1 MNRIFI
7 NQNRSLPRKG
17 RYISTNLDALRK
29 LLEENDIEDLVYDAI
44 NRGDM
49 RTDGDWEAPIFG
61 GWTTKN
67 VFVNDTDTTFHPSRD
82 ITTLT
87 IDGKSCPVIKM
98 LIGPDEGIPV
108 GAIGYMDHKGRFRL
122 YNPLCGNINQDDGG
136 WYDPNFKF
144 DYDDLKNMGVNPDYF
159 CDVSLY
165 DPSNPNSCYDNYCNV
180 EYDEQSMDKD
190 CIARLIPVD

>member
-1 MNRIFI
+1 MKKIFI

-17 RYISTNLDALRK
+17 RYISTNLEALQK
-29 LLEENDIEDLVYDAI
+29 LLDENDIDDLVYDAI
-44 NRGDM
+44 ERGDM
-49 RTDGDWEAPIFG
+49 RINGDWEVPSFG

-67 VFVNDTDTTFHPSRD
+67 FWVNGTDPTFHPSRD

-98 LIGPDEGIPV
+98 LIAPDEGIPV
-108 GAIGYMDHKGRFRL
+108 GAIGYCDHKGKFRL
-122 YNPLCGNINQDDGG
+122 YNPLCGNINHKDGS
-136 WYDPNFKF
+136 WYDQFFTP
-144 DYDDLKNMGVNPDYF
+144 DSDELEAMGVNMEYF
-159 CDVSLY
+159 YGDDF
-165 DPSNPNSCYDNYCNV
+165 DPNKADEYYENNCNV

>member
-1 MNRIFI
+1 MKKIFI
-7 NQNRSLPRKG
+7 NQNRPLPHKG

-29 LLEENDIEDLVYDAI
+29 LVEENDIEDLVYNAI
-44 NRGDM
+44 QRGDM
-49 RTDGDWEAPIFG
+49 RTDGDWEVPVFG

-67 VFVNDTDTTFHPSRD
+67 MFINADIDTNFHPSRD

-98 LIGPDEGIPV
+98 LIAPDEGIPV
-108 GAIGYMDHKGRFRL
+108 GAIGYLDHKGKFRL

-136 WYDPNFKF
+136 WYDPYISF
-144 DYDDLKNMGVNPDYF
+144 DYNDLKNMGVNVEYFFSDRFDPD
-159 CDVSLY
+159 
-165 DPSNPNSCYDNYCNV
+165 NPNYYDEQCNV

-190 CIARLIPVD
+190 CCARLIPVD